1 MVGVAKMSNQIVTIE
16 DNVFSVIEQAS
27 GLVKNHNS
35 ISIDAEKNYAI
46 QQLFKNKI
54 STETAQRNP
63 VSVQNAILNL
73 SSIGISLNP
82 ALKHAYLV
90 PRDGAIC
97 LDISYMGLM
106 HLAQEIGSIEWGQA
120 KIVYENDTYENQ
132 GLNNQP
138 VHKYNAFTSRGNK
151 VGVYC
156 CVKLP
161 SGDYLTEEMSGEDI
175 AAVRKSS
182 KSQHSSYSPWN
193 TFEEEM
199 WRKSAVKRASKYW
212 PKSNNNTGNR
222 LDTAIHVIN
231 EHEGLDNER
240 EKHLEKL
247 VELYEGNCEPLVL
260 WGFMEKF
267 RDNDILSQWL
277 YSNFPKGH
285 KGKIGAILKT
295 GRDQFF
301 NYKAI
306 FEEDN
311 DSEVEE
317 AKAELSE
324 IEIKIIN
331 KAIHERLIN

>member
-1 MVGVAKMSNQIVTIE
+1 MSNQIAVIE
-16 DNVFSVIEQAS
+16 DNVMGVIEQAS
-27 GLVKNHNS
+27 CLAKIHNS

-46 QQLFKNKI
+46 QQLYKNDTSIK
-54 STETAQRNP
+54 TAQNNP

-97 LDISYMGLM
+97 LDVSYMGLM

-132 GLNNQP
+132 GLQNQP
-138 VHKYNAFTSRGNK
+138 IHKYNAFTSRGNK

-161 SGDYLTEEMSGEDI
+161 SGDYLTEEMSCEDI

-199 WRKSAVKRASKYW
+199 WRKSVVKRASKYW
-212 PKSNNNTGNR
+212 PKSNKDSTANR

-240 EKHLEKL
+240 EKHLDKL
-247 VELYEGNCEPLVL
+247 VELYESECDPLVL
-260 WGFMEKF
+260 WGFMQQF
-267 RDNDILSQWL
+267 RENDTLSQWL

-285 KGKIGAILKT
+285 KGKIGAILKK
-295 GRDQFF
+295 GMSLFF
-301 NYKAI
+301 DYKSI
-306 FEEDN
+306 FEDGSA
-311 DSEVEE
+311 SEIEE
-317 AKAELSE
+317 AESELSE

-331 KAIHERLIN
+331 KAIHERLTK